1 MGYEAPHMNTNMLG
15 FGDEKERIQDLID
28 DQISELDKLKKAL
41 ANENDGERAKM
52 LQEQIDAEEK
62 RLAEIKK
69 EYDNSQDQFQ
79 QQLENQRETQKD
91 RLRKRREA
99 LRIKKNQMKLAEE
112 NMREK
117 ELEMQGK
124 IDKMKQEVLLSEDA
138 AEKDKINQKLRNW
151 K

>member
-1 MGYEAPHMNTNMLG
+1 MG
-15 FGDEKERIQDLID
+15 GDEKERIDDLID

-41 ANENDGERAKM
+41 ANENDGERKKM

-69 EYDNSQDQFQ
+69 KYDKSQDQFQ

-91 RLRKRREA
+91 RLQKRREA
-99 LRIKKNQMKLAEE
+99 LRIKKNKMKLTEE
-112 NMREK
+112 NNREK
-117 ELEMQGK
+117 ELEIQGK
-124 IDKMKQEVLLSEDA
+124 IDKMKQELLSSEDA
-138 AEKDKINQKLRNW
+138 AEKDKINQKI